1 MAQVTLVA
9 VSRTRKH
16 LESPWAAAAATV
28 PVVFNAREISL
39 EDVDPISPGIR
50 DILLAVLPNK
60 EVRWGS
66 VVGLKVPCSCKI
78 ASSALRAVDKDARAL
93 ESEEELELP
102 RVGTVKA
109 AIMAIRETAISIS
122 TKEKPALFL
131 LILL

>member
-1 MAQVTLVA
+1 M
-9 VSRTRKH
+9 
-16 LESPWAAAAATV
+16 
-28 PVVFNAREISL
+28 
-39 EDVDPISPGIR
+39 
-50 DILLAVLPNK
+50 
-60 EVRWGS
+60 
-66 VVGLKVPCSCKI
+66 GLKVPCSCKI